1 MRRFE
6 SFASSVAVKH
16 HVGHIRTCTQS
27 RRSKGAGSELDD
39 PQKNC
44 AVA

>member
-16 HVGHIRTCTQS
+16 HVGHIGTCTQGC
-27 RRSKGAGSELDD
+27 RSEGAGTEFDD
-39 PQKNC
+39 PQKKC